1 MYTHHDRLVIP
12 RPEQDMYILL
22 LTECHY
28 NVDNPNWKL
37 NENVLGGVT
46 KYPWEIVGVDFDT

>member
-1 MYTHHDRLVIP
+1 
-12 RPEQDMYILL
+12 MYILL